1 MLVME
6 SHVLRNEL
14 KRVQEQIV
22 LVFYLP
28 YCRMR
33 LSSCRT
39 RRKAT
44 ECDERIVRIISI
56 LYNRDIVKKW
66 ARIRHRHKR
75 VVRRKE

>member
-28 YCRMR
+28 YRRMR

-39 RRKAT
+39 RRKTT
-44 ECDERIVRIISI
+44 ECDERIVR
-56 LYNRDIVKKW
+56 
-66 ARIRHRHKR
+66 
-75 VVRRKE
+75 